1 MERFNLELM
10 RKYCDAIRE
19 LITMKLSF
27 VKGESTWLYL
37 PTVFIEYEDRE
48 NQGVCEIEAERRET
62 WIFIKVRA
70 P

>member
-1 MERFNLELM
+1 
-10 RKYCDAIRE
+10 
-19 LITMKLSF
+19 MKLSF
-27 VKGESTWLYL
+27 VKGESMWLYL